1 MCKILKTISFTLR
14 IYVVFL
20 NKLAS
25 MKPKSHLLIT
35 ILVLST
41 YFPVWSQI
49 QAGAKIGYNF
59 NSIRGVKEY
68 DVVPSYNI
76 GGFAKYKVTDF
87 LHARAELL
95 YFQQA
100 ANLEDYFVLPGELF
114 RSKARVTFH
123 NIQVPILAEFGLPS
137 LADEPLQPK
146 ILIGGFF
153 SYTLYA
159 REHFNNIV
167 TVTGYEKMGYKGTS
181 NVTSIFNRSQYGLQ
195 AAVVAEVQAFGFP
208 VTMEFRYQYNL
219 NPFSE
224 GDNANRF
231 NLSATHER
239 WGDEMY
245 LSTLSFNIG
254 VKLTN
259 F

>member
-1 MCKILKTISFTLR
+1 
-14 IYVVFL
+14 
-20 NKLAS
+20 
-25 MKPKSHLLIT
+25 MKSKYHLLI
-35 ILVLST
+35 IVLVLTT
-41 YFPVWSQI
+41 YIPVWSQI
-49 QAGAKIGYNF
+49 QAGAKLGYNF

-68 DVVPSYNI
+68 DVVPSFNV
-76 GGFAKYKVTDF
+76 GGFAKYNVTDF

-100 ANLEDYFVLPGELF
+100 ANLEDYYVLPGELF

-123 NIQVPILAEFGLPS
+123 NIQVPILAELGLPS
-137 LADEPLQPK
+137 LAEEPLQPK
-146 ILIGGFF
+146 LLIGGFF

-159 REHFNNIV
+159 REHFNNNV
-167 TVTGYEKMGYKGTS
+167 TVTGYDRMNYQGNS
-181 NVTSIFNRSQYGLQ
+181 NLTSIFNRAQYGLQ
-195 AAVVAEVQAFGFP
+195 AAVVAELQAFGFP

-224 GDNANRF
+224 GDNANRY

-239 WGDEMY
+239 WGDKMY

-254 VKLTN
+254 VKLIDL
-259 F
+259 